1 MTTTV
6 KAFHQAVM
14 TAIAEHFTGKVQVL
28 AYPLETSEIQT
39 PAVLLE
45 MESAEE
51 GQDPGDGRIALQCR
65 MAAHCVLGF
74 QTEHIGMEVRSFSS
88 QLFTLIVDNKFG
100 IGGDVSWPEG
110 LEMHPGEFKTGKAGF
125 ESWCVIWEQTLYLG
139 ESEWDDS
146 GIVPETV
153 MLGIAPN
160 IGAAH
165 EEDYRPVNALPTV

>member
-6 KAFHQAVM
+6 KTFHQSIM
-14 TAIAEHFTGKVQVL
+14 DAIAGHFAGKVQVL
-28 AYPLETSEIQT
+28 AYPLESNEIRT

-51 GQDPGDGRIALQCR
+51 GQDPGDGRLALRCR
-65 MAAHCVLGF
+65 MAAHCVLGY
-74 QTEHIGMEVRSFSS
+74 QTEHIGLEVRSFAA
-88 QLFTLIVDNKFG
+88 QFFTLITDNKFG
-100 IGGDVSWPEG
+100 LGADVSWPQT
-110 LEMHPGEFKTGKAGF
+110 LELHPGEFKPGKAGF
-125 ESWCVIWEQTLYLG
+125 ESWCVIWEQTLFLG
-139 ESEWDDS
+139 ESEWDDT

-165 EEDYRPVNALPTV
+165 EPDYVQVSGVPTV